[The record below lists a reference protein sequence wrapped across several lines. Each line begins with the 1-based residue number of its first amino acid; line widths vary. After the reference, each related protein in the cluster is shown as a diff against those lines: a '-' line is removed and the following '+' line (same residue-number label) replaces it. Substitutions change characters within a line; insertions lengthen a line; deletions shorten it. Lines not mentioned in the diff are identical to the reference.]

1 MAIPVSH
8 TDCID
13 HFLEYLVR
21 GKLPSSILPS
31 DSGNTDPVKF
41 RTPIKT
47 TAYMFLR
54 PRVRAYIYRIVR
66 KKTPPLGVNFCAEL
80 FFQTRRGT
88 QTKCWLWNGL
98 DEIFPYDASFGVWIF
113 VVVETSSFEGV
124 WYLADCIIRLVFER
138 CQRSQHTVWFGDR
151 DVSVW
156 LVAGALTEKA
166 TGPRN
171 SARPL
176 VEGPQRHN
184 VLRLEPHRLAPCT
197 RGGC

>member
-31 DSGNTDPVKF
+31 DSCNTDPVKF

-88 QTKCWLWNGL
+88 QTKCWLLG
-98 DEIFPYDASFGVWIF
+98 
-113 VVVETSSFEGV
+113 
-124 WYLADCIIRLVFER
+124 
-138 CQRSQHTVWFGDR
+138 RSRR
-151 DVSVW
+151 DVSVYRGRPE
-156 LVAGALTEKA
+156 LEAPKIDYSGPESGRIGVSRLYYYKSYILPTTYERALCSYERLILA
-166 TGPRN
+166 VHTGRSSLGLPT
-171 SARPL
+171 
-176 VEGPQRHN
+176 V
-184 VLRLEPHRLAPCT
+184 
-197 RGGC
+197 